1 MKEHLLLQMKSHL
14 FFVNFQLFFKMGTE
28 IGNRVLFTYEEVIQ
42 NLFFLPMFKTE
53 FSVYSIFTLPLNTN
67 SPNVTKNV

>member
-1 MKEHLLLQMKSHL
+1 MKSHL

-28 IGNRVLFTYEEVIQ
+28 IGNRVLFTYEKVIQ

-53 FSVYSIFTLPLNTN
+53 FSVYFIFTLTLNTD
-67 SPNVTKNV
+67 SPHITKIV